1 MASIATLTP
10 RQLGITTIVKQYM
23 AHRDMTGTALAR
35 ALGCHQVQVSKS
47 LTGKR
52 RWTIEDLEAMS
63 VIFEVPVSRFF
74 EDPEVLFPG
83 LVAESPRTESNRR
96 PSHYE

>member
-1 MASIATLTP
+1 MSTLVKLTP
-10 RQLGITTIVKQYM
+10 RQQGITQIVTVLM
-23 AHRDMTGTALAR
+23 ADRRMTRRVLAEKIGMHEVTVGQT
-35 ALGCHQVQVSKS
+35 LN
-47 LTGKR
+47 GKR
-52 RWTIEDLEAMS
+52 RWSIEDLEAMA

-74 EDPEVLFPG
+74 EDPQELFPG

>member
-1 MASIATLTP
+1 MAAPTVLTP
-10 RQLGITTIVKQYM
+10 RQAGITSIVKHLM
-23 AHRDMTGTALAR
+23 TDRGMTGRQLAEHLGMHEASLSHALNGR
-35 ALGCHQVQVSKS
+35 
-47 LTGKR
+47 R
-52 RWTIEDLEAMS
+52 RWSIEDLEAMS

-74 EDPEVLFPG
+74 EDPEELFPG

>member
-1 MASIATLTP
+1 MSSTVVLTP
-10 RQLGITTIVKQYM
+10 RQQGISTIVKM
-23 AHRDMTGTALAR
+23 LLAGRDMTQSDLAR
-35 ALGCHQVQVSKS
+35 ALGCHQPHVNRS
-47 LTGKR
+47 LNGKR

-74 EDPEVLFPG
+74 EDPEELFPG

>member
-1 MASIATLTP
+1 MSTLVTLTP
-10 RQLGITTIVKQYM
+10 RQQNITQIVMVLM
-23 AHRDMTGTALAR
+23 ANRRMTRKALAEKIGIHE
-35 ALGCHQVQVSKS
+35 ASMGQTLN
-47 LTGKR
+47 GKR
-52 RWTIEDLEAMS
+52 RWSIEDLEAMS

-74 EDPEVLFPG
+74 EDPEELFPG

>member
-1 MASIATLTP
+1 MSTLVKLTP
-10 RQLGITTIVKQYM
+10 RQQGITQIVTVLM
-23 AHRDMTGTALAR
+23 ADRRMTRRGLAEQIGMHEVTVGQT
-35 ALGCHQVQVSKS
+35 LN
-47 LTGKR
+47 GKR
-52 RWTIEDLEAMS
+52 RWSIEDLEAMAE
-63 VIFEVPVSRFF
+63 VFDVPVSRFF

>member
-1 MASIATLTP
+1 MASLVKLTP
-10 RQLGITTIVKQYM
+10 RQQGIPQIVTLLMADRRMNRRDLANHLGIHEV
-23 AHRDMTGTALAR
+23 TAGQTLN
-35 ALGCHQVQVSKS
+35 
-47 LTGKR
+47 GKR
-52 RWTIEDLEAMS
+52 KWSIDDLEAMS

-74 EDPEVLFPG
+74 EDPEELFPG

>member
-1 MASIATLTP
+1 MSDVAVLTP
-10 RQLGITTIVKQYM
+10 RQAGISTIVKILL
-23 AHRDMTGTALAR
+23 AHRNLTQADLAR
-35 ALGCHQVQVSKS
+35 QLGCHKTTVGQA
-47 LTGKR
+47 LHGKR
-52 RWTIEDLEAMS
+52 RWSIEDLEAMS

-74 EDPEVLFPG
+74 EEPEELFPG

>member
-1 MASIATLTP
+1 MASLLTMTP
-10 RQLGITTIVKQYM
+10 RQQNITTIVTVLM
-23 AHRDMTGTALAR
+23 ANRRMTRRDLAQR
-35 ALGCHQVQVSKS
+35 LEMHETTMGQT
-47 LTGKR
+47 LNGKR
-52 RWTIEDLEAMS
+52 RWSIEDLETMS